1 MKVIHMIV
9 NGTPVELAV
18 REDECL
24 TDTIT
29 PAPWTHQCQKKV
41 VGLGSAAHA
50 RFFWT
55 ERQLIAASI

>member
-24 TDTIT
+24 TDTLRQRLGLT
-29 PAPWTHQCQKKV
+29 SVKKV

>member
-24 TDTIT
+24 TDTLRQRLGRT
-29 PAPWTHQCQKKV
+29 LNRVLAKGTH
-41 VGLGSAAHA
+41 AD
-50 RFFWT
+50 
-55 ERQLIAASI
+55 

>member
-24 TDTIT
+24 TDTLRQRLGLT
-29 PAPWTHQCQKKV
+29 SVKKRLWGWGV
-41 VGLGSAAHA
+41 RRMHGSSG
-50 RFFWT
+50 RKGN
-55 ERQLIAASI
+55 

>member
-24 TDTIT
+24 TDTLRQRLGLT
-29 PAPWTHQCQKKV
+29 SVKKGCG
-41 VGLGSAAHA
+41 VGEGRMHGSSG
-50 RFFWT
+50 RKGN
-55 ERQLIAASI
+55 

>member
-24 TDTIT
+24 TDTLRQDRKSGS
-29 PAPWTHQCQKKV
+29 AWTHQCQKRLWGWGV
-41 VGLGSAAHA
+41 RRMHGSSG
-50 RFFWT
+50 RKGN
-55 ERQLIAASI
+55 

>member
-24 TDTIT
+24 TDTLRQRLGLT
-29 PAPWTHQCQKKV
+29 SVKKGCGV
-41 VGLGSAAHA
+41 GSAAHA

>member
-24 TDTIT
+24 TDTLRQRLGLT
-29 PAPWTHQCQKKV
+29 SVSKKV

>member
-29 PAPWTHQCQKKV
+29 PAPWTHQCQKRLWGWGV
-41 VGLGSAAHA
+41 RRMHGSSG
-50 RFFWT
+50 RKGN
-55 ERQLIAASI
+55 

>member
-24 TDTIT
+24 TDTLRQRLGLT
-29 PAPWTHQCQKKV
+29 SVKKGCGGWGV
-41 VGLGSAAHA
+41 RRMHGSSG
-50 RFFWT
+50 RKGN
-55 ERQLIAASI
+55 

>member
-24 TDTIT
+24 TDTLRQRLGLT
-29 PAPWTHQCQKKV
+29 SVKKGCG
-41 VGLGSAAHA
+41 VGECGACTVLLDG
-50 RFFWT
+50 
-55 ERQLIAASI
+55 